1 MSDSVSDY
9 LISDFF
15 VNNNNNKDN
24 DICKLLFEL
33 LNGTRKHHKLNS
45 GSPYLQLRN
54 VHIVNQCCL
63 YLDTTHLVGLV
74 HLWKYVVNHQISAD
88 HI

>member
-45 GSPYLQLRN
+45 GSPYLQLGH
-54 VHIVNQCCL
+54 VHIVN
-63 YLDTTHLVGLV
+63 H
-74 HLWKYVVNHQISAD
+74 HISAVF
-88 HI
+88 IEILPIGRSGP